1 MRDLRD
7 PEADG
12 FGRRVGEHYAPAPL
26 SPARRAALDE
36 ALRQRIERSG
46 PARRLAPA
54 LAAAALAT
62 LVWWSWPDA
71 PEPELASAAS
81 TRWEQDLFYAGDA
94 ASSTAVEAEG
104 LPEDYRAIAVAF
116 LDAEL

>member
-1 MRDLRD
+1 VW
-7 PEADG
+7 G
-12 FGRRVGEHYAPAPL
+12 
-26 SPARRAALDE
+26 ST
-36 ALRQRIERSG
+36 
-46 PARRLAPA
+46 
-54 LAAAALAT
+54 T
-62 LVWWSWPDA
+62 LP
-71 PEPELASAAS
+71 PRCLPASAAS